1 MLRNP
6 KNDCGTLIGSHVLL
20 VSPLTFSYHETI
32 CDTLRNSGHQ
42 VTWWN
47 DRAGNG
53 VLYKLALRVFP
64 RITKYLSEGR
74 YLQLLSRL
82 DRSVIT
88 DVLVIKG
95 EGLSRSVVDAIRNA
109 LPQASMGLYLWDGV
123 ENVPGVL
130 RLADVFDSV
139 STFDPHDAAT
149 RGWFFRPLFARQ
161 IAAATTRAGTP
172 PPRFDWC
179 FVGTLHSDR
188 HRVINALRK
197 RTPPGRSFVFGYL
210 PGRLL
215 YVLRYLADPTLW
227 SAPKESLSTH
237 SMPAKDVAAIVATSR
252 AVLDIEHP
260 RQRGLTMR
268 TIETLLAGKKLVTTN
283 TQVTA
288 SDLFHPSRVQVIDRK
303 HPTISQDF
311 VDMPFLPVHEEI
323 AATYSCA
330 AWIRQLLRYQ
340 QEAQRARRASGANTA
355 TRAQDTSSAQH
366 I

>member
-1 MLRNP
+1 MLPDP
-6 KNDCGTLIGSHVLL
+6 KNDRGTLIGSHVLL

-32 CDTLRNSGHQ
+32 CDALRSSGHQ

-47 DRAGNG
+47 DRAGTG

-95 EGLSRSVVDAIRNA
+95 EGLSRSVIDAIRNA
-109 LPQASMGLYLWDGV
+109 LPQASMGLYLWDGA

-130 RLADVFDSV
+130 RLAEVFDSV

-161 IAAATTRAGTP
+161 IAAATKRAGT
-172 PPRFDWC
+172 PRFDWC

-188 HRVINALRK
+188 HRVITALRK

-210 PGRLL
+210 PGRLV
-215 YVLRYLADPTLW
+215 YGLRHLVDWTLW
-227 SAPKESLSTH
+227 SAPKGSLSMR
-237 SMPAKDVAAIVATSR
+237 SMSAQEVASIVATST
-252 AVLDIEHP
+252 AVLDVEHP

-283 TQVTA
+283 TLVKE
-288 SDLFHPSRVQVIDRK
+288 SDLFHPSRVQMIDRGQ
-303 HPTISQDF
+303 PTIAEEF
-311 VDMPFLPVHEEI
+311 VNEPFLPVPEDL
-323 AATYSCA
+323 AAKYSCA
-330 AWIRQLLRYQ
+330 AWIQQLLAYQ
-340 QEAQRARRASGANTA
+340 RQGRLSSRAPEPCAAQRAPQAACTPQ
-355 TRAQDTSSAQH
+355 T
-366 I
+366 

>member
-1 MLRNP
+1 MLRSLR
-6 KNDCGTLIGSHVLL
+6 NDCGTLIGSHVLL

-32 CDTLRNSGHQ
+32 CDALRNSGHQ

-47 DRAGNG
+47 DRAGTG

-64 RITKYLSEGR
+64 RITKHLSAR
-74 YLQLLSRL
+74 HYLQLLRRL
-82 DRSVIT
+82 DQSAIT

-95 EGLSRSVVDAIRNA
+95 EGLSRSVLDAIRDA
-109 LPQASMGLYLWDGV
+109 LPQASMGLYLWDGL

-130 RLADVFDSV
+130 QLAEAFDSV

-161 IAAATTRAGTP
+161 IAVAPTRAIAP
-172 PPRFDWC
+172 PKFDWC

-188 HRVINALRK
+188 HRVITALRK
-197 RTPPGRSFVFGYL
+197 RTPKGRSFVFGYL

-215 YVLRYLADPTLW
+215 YVLRHFADPTLW
-227 SAPKESLSTH
+227 SAPKGSLSTH
-237 SMPAKDVAAIVATSR
+237 SMSAKDVAAIVSTSR

-283 TQVTA
+283 ILVTA

-311 VDMPFLPVHEEI
+311 VDMPFLPVPEEI

-330 AWIRQLLRYQ
+330 AWIRPLLRHQ
-340 QEAQRARRASGANTA
+340 QEAQHAKRASGAVNAARTSV
-355 TRAQDTSSAQH
+355 TSSA
-366 I
+366 

>member
-6 KNDCGTLIGSHVLL
+6 KSDYGTLIGSHVLL

-32 CDTLRNSGHQ
+32 CDELRNSGHR

-47 DRAGNG
+47 DRAGTG

-64 RITKYLSEGR
+64 QLTKSLSEWR

-82 DRSVIT
+82 DRSAIT

-95 EGLSRSVVDAIRNA
+95 EGLSRSVIDTIRKA

-130 RLADVFDSV
+130 RLAEVFDSV

-149 RGWFFRPLFARQ
+149 RGWLFRPLFARQ
-161 IAAATTRAGTP
+161 IAATTTRVGA

-188 HRVINALRK
+188 HRVITALRK

-215 YVLRYLADPTLW
+215 YVLRHLADPTLW

-237 SMPAKDVAAIVATSR
+237 SMPAQDVAAIVATSL

-283 TQVTA
+283 TLVTA
-288 SDLFHPSRVQVIDRK
+288 SDLFHPSRVQLIDRE

-311 VDMPFLPVHEEI
+311 VDMPFLPVPDKI

-330 AWIRQLLRYQ
+330 AWIRQLLLYQ
-340 QEAQRARRASGANTA
+340 REAQRAKRACGAITA
-355 TRAQDTSSAQH
+355 ARAPDTSSAQH
-366 I
+366 K